1 MKKYITGLLLC
12 VVAGTAY
19 AEDQVTV
26 AAFEY
31 PPIYQNDKD
40 KGLSGDL
47 VAESFKAV
55 GINAE
60 FSFYPVKRMVQMV
73 STGQA
78 VCGIGAAAFFDSPEV
93 KPNVTVVA
101 PLNYVSQV
109 LFYNVKKYPQGIKF
123 DSLAD
128 LADYH
133 IGVLEGS
140 GIKLFLAKEPSLK
153 LETNNIHEG
162 SAQQMQLGRI
172 DLWAIVDLTGL
183 MYMKKLFPNETADYR
198 YSKAFN
204 IGDVSVACSNKL
216 DPKGTYAAKFKEGL
230 ATIKKNGIYMQIMA
244 KYYGGKEK
252 INKETLIDDMK

>member
-1 MKKYITGLLLC
+1 MKKYIASLVLC
-12 VVAGTAY
+12 TVAVSAY
-19 AEDQVTV
+19 AEDKVTV

-55 GINAE
+55 GIDTE
-60 FSFYPVKRMVQMV
+60 FSFFPVKRMVQMV

-123 DSLAD
+123 DRLAD
-128 LADYH
+128 LADYR
-133 IGVLEGS
+133 IGVLNGS
-140 GIKLFLAKEPSLK
+140 GIHVFLTKEPSLK
-153 LETNNIHEG
+153 LETNSIHEG
-162 SAQQMQLGRI
+162 SAMQLQRGRI

-183 MYMKKLFPNETADYR
+183 MYMKKLFPDEAADYQ

-216 DPKGTYAAKFKEGL
+216 DPKGIYAAKFKEGL
-230 ATIKKNGIYMQIMA
+230 AAIKKNGIYMQIMA

-252 INKETLIDDMK
+252 INKETLLTDMK